1 MGMRGTGGFQLC
13 VGGSIREENCE
24 LCCPGRT
31 REGHRMQVS
40 KALTFV
46 LCFIPLLTC
55 ECSRTAAPSSPPAED
70 RTLMVRSGIRAA
82 SSAEER
88 RKEAAPLNEPDLVND
103 EKLLKEV
110 PWFNAATGGPLPLPS
125 PPPSDRP
132 GGLP

>member
-1 MGMRGTGGFQLC
+1 
-13 VGGSIREENCE
+13 
-24 LCCPGRT
+24 
-31 REGHRMQVS
+31 MQVS

-70 RTLMVRSGIRAA
+70 RTLMLRSGIRAA

-103 EKLLKEV
+103 EELLKEV
-110 PWFNAATGGPLPLPS
+110 PCWFLTTTVGPLPLPS

-132 GGLP
+132 GGLPGLSHARAGTDKARSGKESTRSASAAPR